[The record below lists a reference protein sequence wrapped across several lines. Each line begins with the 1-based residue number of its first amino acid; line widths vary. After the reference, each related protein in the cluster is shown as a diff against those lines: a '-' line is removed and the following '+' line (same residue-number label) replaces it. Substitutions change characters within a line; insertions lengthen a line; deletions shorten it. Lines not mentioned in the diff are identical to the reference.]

1 MEFESKLSSIRLGG
15 HKSNKQLSEIEN
27 ITNFY
32 KLREQVIKFY
42 NDYFKVVHKAIYDA
56 KHGKELKILSPKQI
70 LQRLSIAL
78 AQVETD
84 NNLKIDKMKEI

>member
-1 MEFESKLSSIRLGG
+1 MV
-15 HKSNKQLSEIEN
+15 
-27 ITNFY
+27 Y
-32 KLREQVIKFY
+32 
-42 NDYFKVVHKAIYDA
+42 KAIYDA

-84 NNLKIDKMKEI
+84 NNLKTDKMKEI